1 MTTRTRRTPSA
12 LVDELARI
20 AGRAEPPP
28 IAEGEARWIVDRAF
42 DSSVAIP
49 TRSRRLV
56 WALGLAGAAA
66 AAAVAI
72 AWLVPRSSEIAT
84 GDASVLHLTLP
95 TGDRLTGVGG
105 ARFDVERVAA
115 TDRRVRLHG
124 GLVLFDV
131 ARVAPGQHFAVATP
145 ELVATAKGT
154 VFSVETDKTG
164 SRVRVYEG
172 VVEVEQGGDEHLLA
186 AGSVW
191 DSATHSTAIALARPP
206 ALAPSIS
213 SAVSERAS
221 GVSPVPLPIAVLD
234 PSPSPSPSPSPIP
247 APAPVPTPAS
257 IVATPA
263 PQPATPAELGRLYDL
278 ARSQVAANKLEDA
291 LATAKR
297 AGVRGE
303 LDGPWWLLVADA
315 SRGLGKTDDAASAY
329 DRAARELTGADRA
342 EAGYSAAYLR
352 FHDLSEPVLAL
363 SSLIIARADED
374 DSPLQERA
382 LGLRAQILA
391 ALGRTHEAHDVATHY
406 LAKFPES
413 DLGAYMRE
421 LAGASSA
428 N

>member
-1 MTTRTRRTPSA
+1 MKTRTPTA

-28 IAEGEARWIVDRAF
+28 IADGEARWIVDRAL
-42 DSSVAIP
+42 DSAAAEP
-49 TRSRRLV
+49 RSRRFV
-56 WALGLAGAAA
+56 WAFAFAGAAA

-72 AWLVPRSSEIAT
+72 AWLAPRASSPPLA
-84 GDASVLHLTLP
+84 DAGVLHLTLP

-154 VFSVETDKTG
+154 VFSVETDQAG

-206 ALAPSIS
+206 VLAPSIAT
-213 SAVSERAS
+213 AVGDRAS
-221 GVSPVPLPIAVLD
+221 GLVPLPLRVAGPDLV
-234 PSPSPSPSPSPIP
+234 PVPVP
-247 APAPVPTPAS
+247 APTPTPTPAPVAVVATLTPAE
-257 IVATPA
+257 PA
-263 PQPATPAELGRLYDL
+263 PKPLSPAELGHLYDL
-278 ARSQVAANKLEDA
+278 ARSQVAAHDLETA

-303 LDGPWWLLVADA
+303 LDGPWWLLIADA

-329 DRAARELTGADRA
+329 DRAARELAGADRA
-342 EAGYSAAYLR
+342 EAGYTAAYLR

-391 ALGRTHEAHDVATHY
+391 ALGRTREAHDVATHY

-421 LAGASSA
+421 LAK
-428 N
+428 